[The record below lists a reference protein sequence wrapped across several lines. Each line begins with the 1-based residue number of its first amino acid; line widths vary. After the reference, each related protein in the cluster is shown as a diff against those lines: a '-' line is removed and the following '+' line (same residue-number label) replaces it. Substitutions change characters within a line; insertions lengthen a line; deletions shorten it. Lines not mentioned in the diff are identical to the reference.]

1 MKKLLGIV
9 VLGLMLSSNANAE
22 LITLKDCYQYKDQS
36 TDGNDVYE
44 FKSLKEQTAHKDIHY
59 ENLLFTLDT
68 VTEVITQTQI
78 LKESYIEGMLK
89 NNNYI
94 MEKHQKLVFRITD
107 LGGNVATAVYKGSYE
122 NKIDVDFV
130 ANKVYRIV
138 KMKFSD
144 GSGWTTRTVFQ
155 CKKQK

>member
-9 VLGLMLSSNANAE
+9 VLGFLFSANAYAE
-22 LITLKDCYQYKDQS
+22 LITLKDCYQFKEQN
-36 TDGNDVYE
+36 TDGSDVYE
-44 FKSLKEQTAHKDIHY
+44 FKNLKEQTAHKDIHY

-78 LKESYIEGMLK
+78 LKESYIELMLK
-89 NNNYI
+89 NNKLK
-94 MEKHQKLVFRITD
+94 EKHQKLIFRITD

-138 KMKFSD
+138 KMKFAD

-155 CKKQK
+155 CKRQK